1 MPTLFDTTVRTD
13 VATYTFRSREEAEAF
28 FLSLKNVTDVLADHT
43 EGERKRAASSTR
55 KPS

>member
-1 MPTLFDTTVRTD
+1 MATLFDTTVKTD

-43 EGERKRAASSTR
+43 ESERQR
-55 KPS
+55 KPARPRKLS